1 MDYHI
6 FPKKSK
12 RSSIGYK
19 IQIKLIGVLIH
30 RIGSKVFMCHKNWP
44 SDPNLTIEVIHRTLS
59 SFNYKELPNTLFL
72 QV

>member
-1 MDYHI
+1 M
-6 FPKKSK
+6 
-12 RSSIGYK
+12 
-19 IQIKLIGVLIH
+19 QIKLIGVLIH
-30 RIGSKVFMCHKNWP
+30 GIGSKVFMCHKHWP